1 MGKKEELNY
10 FDNFV
15 KNANYALESA
25 KILKEY
31 IDNFDANKS
40 IEKENMVHNLENEA
54 DKNQHLVLNYLI
66 KDFLPP
72 IDREDIIM
80 LCHKIDDI
88 SDNIDEVVINID
100 ILNVKK
106 LRDDVKTFA
115 QLLLNACEKTTE
127 MLNKFKNI
135 KKFAEIK
142 EVIIEI
148 NKLEEDGDKLYQD
161 AIRNLYNTPK
171 DPIEVITWT
180 TLYNCLENCFDSCE
194 NVADCVEE
202 ILMKNS

>member
-115 QLLLNACEKTTE
+115 ELLLNACEKTTE

-161 AIRNLYNTPK
+161 AIRNLYDNPK

>member
-115 QLLLNACEKTTE
+115 ELLLNACEKTTE

-161 AIRNLYNTPK
+161 AIRNLYNNPK

>member
-115 QLLLNACEKTTE
+115 ELLLNACEKTTE
-127 MLNKFKNI
+127 MLNKFKNM

-142 EVIIEI
+142 EIIIEI

-161 AIRNLYNTPK
+161 AIRNLYNNPK
-171 DPIEVITWT
+171 DSIEVITWT

>member
-115 QLLLNACEKTTE
+115 ELLLNACEKTTE

-135 KKFAEIK
+135 KKFTEIK

-148 NKLEEDGDKLYQD
+148 NKLEEDGDKLYHD
-161 AIRNLYNTPK
+161 AIRNLYNNPK

>member
-80 LCHKIDDI
+80 LYEFLISSVKI
-88 SDNIDEVVINID
+88 
-100 ILNVKK
+100 
-106 LRDDVKTFA
+106 
-115 QLLLNACEKTTE
+115 
-127 MLNKFKNI
+127 
-135 KKFAEIK
+135 
-142 EVIIEI
+142 
-148 NKLEEDGDKLYQD
+148 
-161 AIRNLYNTPK
+161 
-171 DPIEVITWT
+171 
-180 TLYNCLENCFDSCE
+180 
-194 NVADCVEE
+194 
-202 ILMKNS
+202 